1 MYIKVSMFLILTK
14 LAICQLTLFIGAL
27 CCIFV
32 FLFDMF
38 RNAFLYNVYI
48 NSVIV
53 ISFVFG
59 IITSFIKIF
68 SYEIEYKKLTKYDSL
83 SKKTLRSLKLL
94 SSLPIYMK
102 QTNSVLSQAKL
113 QIILSDVDNKVSQ
126 SEAVPKYIAGTLI
139 FLGLFGTFWGLSQTI
154 GNVSQIIDNLGLEN
168 DATSS
173 FLKLKN
179 SLKIPLQ
186 GMGIAFGCSLFGLC
200 GSLIL
205 GFLNLLQRRIGDVFL
220 DKVEEWLSKHTVN
233 LDTLEQ
239 NSEYHGQLFSMGL
252 LEKTIETI
260 YAFQHQLNDIDSNK
274 MTLYNMQKEI
284 GEKISQLSVALTK
297 HQDIIRALGE
307 NQLDIQKAVVK
318 ISSQFSENVNTNIV
332 AKLSVIDASINQMIQ
347 NSVENRNYL
356 ANALG
361 SDIKMVAKTLSSFRD

>member
-1 MYIKVSMFLILTK
+1 MFLILTK
-14 LAICQLTLFIGAL
+14 LAICQLTLFVGIL
-27 CCIFV
+27 SCIFV

-38 RNAFLYNVYI
+38 RKAFLYNVYI
-48 NSVIV
+48 NSLIV
-53 ISFVFG
+53 ISFFIG
-59 IITSFIKIF
+59 IVISFIKIF
-68 SYEIEYKKLTKYDSL
+68 SYETEYKKLIKYDSL
-83 SKKTLRSLKLL
+83 PKKTLRCLKLL
-94 SSLPIYMK
+94 SPVHMYMK
-102 QTNSVLSQAKL
+102 QTNTVLSQAKL
-113 QIILSDVDNKVSQ
+113 QIILSDVENKVNQ

-168 DATSS
+168 DASSS

-200 GSLIL
+200 GSLIM
-205 GFLNLLQRRIGDVFL
+205 GFLNIIQRRIGDVFL
-220 DKVEEWLSKHTVN
+220 DKVEEWLSKHSVN

-260 YAFQHQLNDIDSNK
+260 YAFQHQLSDIDSNK
-274 MTLYNMQKEI
+274 MMLYNMQKEI
-284 GEKISQLSVALTK
+284 GEKIAQLSSALTK

-307 NQLDIQKAVVK
+307 NQLDMQKAVIK
-318 ISSQFSENVNTNIV
+318 ISSQISENLGTNIV
-332 AKLSVIDASINQMIQ
+332 SKLSVIDTSINQMIQ

-356 ANALG
+356 ANTLG
-361 SDIKMVAKTLSSFRD
+361 ADIKMVTKTLSSFRN